1 MVLDIYIYNSR
12 RGFEYGI
19 SRFSEVLLGKFFRR
33 PMNAKNVD
41 VSAFYIHPT
50 REKWLVVTVV
60 VVVVIVVVLEAL
72 VYPFKG
78 VRSFSNLFEERNWH
92 LLSVYSLCHVAKVI
106 KAGS

>member
-41 VSAFYIHPT
+41 VSAFYTHPT
-50 REKWLVVTVV
+50 REKWLVVTV

-92 LLSVYSLCHVAKVI
+92 LYSLCHVAKVI

>member
-1 MVLDIYIYNSR
+1 MVFNIYIYIYIRR

-19 SRFSEVLLGKFFRR
+19 SHFSEVLLGKFFRR

-41 VSAFYIHPT
+41 VSAFYTHPT
-50 REKWLVVTVV
+50 REKWLVVTIVV
-60 VVVVIVVVLEAL
+60 VVVVLEAL

-92 LLSVYSLCHVAKVI
+92 LSFSLVFVT
-106 KAGS
+106 

>member
-41 VSAFYIHPT
+41 VSAFYTHPT
-50 REKWLVVTVV
+50 REKWLG
-60 VVVVIVVVLEAL
+60 
-72 VYPFKG
+72 K
-78 VRSFSNLFEERNWH
+78 
-92 LLSVYSLCHVAKVI
+92 
-106 KAGS
+106 

>member
-1 MVLDIYIYNSR
+1 
-12 RGFEYGI
+12 
-19 SRFSEVLLGKFFRR
+19 
-33 PMNAKNVD
+33 MNAKNVD
-41 VSAFYIHPT
+41 VSAFYTHPT

-92 LLSVYSLCHVAKVI
+92 LLFLSL
-106 KAGS
+106 